1 MSTNENTNTDDVTL
15 DDSSAESL
23 DTFAEELF
31 GDSNKATDNAKS
43 EDVSSEEDEQ
53 IGASDNDTDVTEEE
67 DDTHSDDTDDG
78 DVSEDDDTLAQDEND
93 DTDEAKPKKK
103 SRFQERIDEL
113 TAKAREAERDRD
125 AVLKRFEEM
134 EAKLAGKDDD
144 TKESDPKNSEDRPTD
159 RPSKDDKNEDGTPKY
174 PLGEYD
180 PQFMRDTMQHML
192 DEREREQMQ
201 KVQQTEEERRIE
213 EARNE
218 LQTEWNEKLVSAQE
232 RYPDFQEAG
241 QSLVD
246 TFSDIDPQY
255 GEYLTTTIQELDN
268 GTDVFYYLATNV
280 EEARDI
286 VDAGAKKATMAL
298 ARLDAKF
305 ATSSKGD
312 RKVKPTAAKTPPPVN
327 KGSAVAGPS
336 VKPDTD
342 DLDAFSR
349 ELFKKK

>member
-1 MSTNENTNTDDVTL
+1 MSTNENTNTDDVTF
-15 DDSSAESL
+15 DDGSAESL
-23 DTFAEELF
+23 DNFAAELF
-31 GDSNKATDNAKS
+31 GDSNAAPDNAKS
-43 EDVSSEEDEQ
+43 EDVSSDDAGL
-53 IGASDNDTDVTEEE
+53 IDASDNDTDVTEED
-67 DDTHSDDTDDG
+67 DDTHSDDTVDG
-78 DVSEDDDTLAQDEND
+78 DVSEDDDTLAQDED
-93 DTDEAKPKKK
+93 DGTKAKPKKT
-103 SRFQERIDEL
+103 RFQERIDEL
-113 TAKAREAERDRD
+113 TAKAKEAERDRD
-125 AVLKRFEEM
+125 AVLKRFEEL
-134 EAKLAGKDDD
+134 EAKLTGKEDA
-144 TKESDPKNSEDRPTD
+144 TKVSDPQNSKDRPTGG
-159 RPSKDDKNEDGTPKY
+159 PDKNAKKEDGTPKY

-192 DEREREQMQ
+192 DEREREQVQ
-201 KVQQTEEERRIE
+201 RVQQTDEERRIE

-218 LQTEWNEKLVSAQE
+218 LQTEWNVKLVTAQE

-241 QSLVD
+241 KSLVD

-280 EEARDI
+280 DEAQDI
-286 VDAGAKKATMAL
+286 VSAGAKKATMAL

-305 ATSSKGD
+305 GTSSKGN
-312 RKVKPTAAKTPPPVN
+312 RKMRPTEARNPPPVN